1 MIKLI
6 NKKISSN
13 RSKIGI
19 EGIENLCKNLGLNYY
34 IINTGVSRLFF
45 EKYDNYIIKLEG
57 NQFIVEQVIE
67 AINNL

>member
-13 RSKIGI
+13 RSKICI
-19 EGIENLCKNLGLNYY
+19 EGIENICKNLGLNYY
-34 IINTGVSRLFF
+34 IIYTGVSRLFF

-57 NQFIVEQVIE
+57 NQFVVEQVIE